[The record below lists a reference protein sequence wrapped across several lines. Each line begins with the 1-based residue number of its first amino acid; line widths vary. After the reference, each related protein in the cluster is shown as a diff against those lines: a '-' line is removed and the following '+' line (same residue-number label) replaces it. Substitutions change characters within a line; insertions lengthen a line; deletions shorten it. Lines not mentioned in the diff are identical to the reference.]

1 MSDTVFMD
9 CSNFFLLTHCEAVI
23 DRDDWQEA
31 SAEARGDW
39 HGPFDDEV
47 IARRGGAWFYIYPDD
62 LRANN
67 WRGALPCTRHGNIIC
82 ERVLAERV
90 ARETS
95 MDSRFAVPAGGGC
108 IGGPAQGVR
117 G

>member
-23 DRDDWQEA
+23 DRDDWLEA
-31 SAEARGDW
+31 SAKARGICI
-39 HGPFDDEV
+39 GPFGDEV
-47 IARRGGAWFYIYPDD
+47 LARRDGSWFYIDPAD
-62 LRANN
+62 LR
-67 WRGALPCTRHGNIIC
+67 RGHWDNADELTHLGWLAC

-95 MDSRFAVPAGGGC
+95 MDSCFAVRCAGDAL
-108 IGGPAQGVR
+108 GPAQGVR

>member
-23 DRDDWQEA
+23 DHDDWQES
-31 SAEARGDW
+31 SAEARGICI
-39 HGPFDDEV
+39 GPFGD
-47 IARRGGAWFYIYPDD
+47 
-62 LRANN
+62 
-67 WRGALPCTRHGNIIC
+67 

-95 MDSRFAVPAGGGC
+95 MDSRFAARAGGGC
-108 IGGPAQGVR
+108 IGGQAQGVR